1 MMPSLDLRL
10 DDHAA
15 RERIRT
21 SLGESLLVEASAG
34 TGKTTELIA
43 RIVSVL
49 ASGATTIDRIVAV
62 TFTNKAA
69 GELKLRLRQEL
80 DRARDTAGTE
90 GERKNIEEALEHL
103 EEASIGTIHSFCAQ
117 ILRERPVE
125 AVVDPAFEELSEQ
138 QSSRIYERAF
148 RAWIQRKLAE
158 GAPAL
163 RRALVRLAARSSGES
178 GPPIDQLKYAAW
190 KLIEWR
196 DHPAPWRQAP
206 FDRDSEIDGLIEQV
220 KLIGEA
226 ASLCTK
232 PFDNLVKSLRPAQA
246 VVTWI
251 QRSEAATRGRDYDSL
266 ESFLIKLLGDLK
278 KDTKKGSGFFAES
291 LPREQVVEARGQ
303 LIANLEKFQAAADA
317 DLAATL
323 RNEMWDLVVRYN
335 ELKRRAGKLDFV
347 DLLILARD
355 LVRGNAEVRRYLQQR
370 FTHIFIDEFQDTD
383 PLQAEI
389 LLLLTSDDAA
399 QADWHAV
406 VPKPGK
412 LFVVG
417 DPKQSVYKFRR
428 ADVVLYRGIRDALA
442 ARGVGVVQ
450 LTTSFRALRPLQEC
464 VNAAFHSEMK
474 DDAEAGQAAYSP
486 LHGDTPAIENQPSV
500 IALPVPRP
508 YGNTRISK
516 IAIDECLPA
525 TIVGFV
531 EWLVRESGWKVRDP
545 EDPGR
550 LLPVTER
557 QICILFRR
565 FTNYGRDVTRDYVKD
580 LEAREIPHLLVGSKS
595 YHSREEIE
603 TLRAALTAVEWPD
616 DELSVF
622 AALKGSLFGISDSTL
637 LRFRHRYQR
646 LHPFVEIPLPDGRGS
661 EGELRAEGE
670 FQAGGE
676 LRAERELRAE
686 GEVRAGG
693 EFQPGGEFLA
703 VGHALRLLAEL
714 HRRRNRRPIADT
726 VNSLLEATRA
736 HAGFALRPAGHQVLA
751 NVYRMS
757 DLARGFELS
766 GGISFRGFVEELDAQ
781 SEKAESSEAPVLEEG
796 AEGVRIMTVH
806 AAKGLEFPIV
816 ILADMNANLAAGDP
830 DRYVDA
836 RRQLCATRLLR
847 CAPWELRDHEAQERL
862 RERAEGVRVAYVAA
876 TRARDLLVVPA
887 VGDEERDGWLGPLNK
902 AIYPGRDGYR
912 NATRAMGCPEFGDS
926 SVIDRPFYTREEHSV
941 RPGAHSPQQG
951 RHSVVWWDPRRLK
964 LHAPANLGLR
974 QEEILTGDAADT
986 ESPSMAA
993 YKAWIEKREQVA
1005 AAAQA
1010 KRFEVFTASD
1020 TSGSPTDF
1028 EVEVS
1033 IESIEKKLG
1042 RPSGARFGTLVHTIL
1057 RDAALDADHAAL
1069 ASLAAVHGRLLGG
1082 TPEEIEH
1089 ATKAAAAALNHPL
1102 LARARQAARV
1112 HREYPIVLKLDE
1124 SKVLE
1129 GMIDLVFEAEGVW
1142 NIIDFKTDADLA
1154 SSRAHYKRQLQWYSV
1169 AISRLN
1175 RRPVRAY
1182 LMSI

>member
-1 MMPSLDLRL
+1 MMPSLDPRL
-10 DDHAA
+10 DDCNA
-15 RERIRT
+15 RQRIRT
-21 SLGESLLVEASAG
+21 SLSESLLVEASAG

-49 ASGATTIDRIVAV
+49 ASGATGIDRVVAV

-80 DRARDTAGTE
+80 DCARDTAGTE
-90 GERKNIEEALEHL
+90 GERKNVEDALEHL
-103 EEASIGTIHSFCAQ
+103 EEASIGTIHAFCAQ

-163 RRALVRLAARSSGES
+163 RRALARLAARNPGEGGS
-178 GPPIDQLKYAAW
+178 PMDQLKYAAW

-196 DHPAPWRQAP
+196 DHPAPWRQVA
-206 FDRDSEIDGLIEQV
+206 FDRDSEIDRLVEQV
-220 KLIGEA
+220 KLLGEA
-226 ASLCTK
+226 AALCNK

-246 VVTWI
+246 LVTWI
-251 QRSEAATRGRDYDSL
+251 QRSEAATRGRDYDTL

-278 KDTKKGSGFFAES
+278 NDTKKGSGFFAES

-303 LIANLEKFQAAADA
+303 LIANLEAFQAAADA

-323 RNEMWDLVVRYN
+323 RTEMWDLVVRYD
-335 ELKRRAGKLDFV
+335 ELKRRSGKLDFV

-355 LVRGNAEVRRYLQQR
+355 LVRGNTEVRHYLQQR

-389 LLLLTSDDAA
+389 LLLLTSDDPA
-399 QADWHAV
+399 QWDWHAV

-450 LTTSFRALRPLQEC
+450 LTTSFRALRPIQEC
-464 VNAAFHSEMK
+464 VNAAFRSEML

-486 LHGDTPAIENQPSV
+486 LHGDTPAIGNQPNV

-508 YGNTRISK
+508 YGSSRVSK
-516 IAIDECLPA
+516 TAIDECLPA

-531 EWLVRESGWKVRDP
+531 EWLLRESAWKVRDP
-545 EDPGR
+545 EDPAR

-595 YHSREEIE
+595 FHNREEIE
-603 TLRAALTAVEWPD
+603 TLRAALTAIEWPD

-622 AALKGSLFGISDSTL
+622 AALKGSLFAISDSTL
-637 LRFRHRYQR
+637 LRYRHQFGR
-646 LHPFVEIPLPDGRGS
+646 LHPFVRH
-661 EGELRAEGE
+661 GENIDVE
-670 FQAGGE
+670 FSPVAK
-676 LRAERELRAE
+676 
-686 GEVRAGG
+686 
-693 EFQPGGEFLA
+693 
-703 VGHALRLLAEL
+703 ALGLLAGL
-714 HRRRNRRPIADT
+714 HRQRNRRPIADT
-726 VNSLLEATRA
+726 VNSLLETTRA

-751 NVYRMS
+751 NVYRLS

-766 GGISFRGFVEELDAQ
+766 GGISFRGFVEELEAQ
-781 SEKAESSEAPVLEEG
+781 SEKSESSEAPVLEEG

-816 ILADMNANLAAGDP
+816 ILADINANLAAGDP

-836 RRQLCATRLLR
+836 KRRLCATRLLR
-847 CAPWELRDHEAQERL
+847 CAPWELRDNEGQERL

-876 TRARDLLVVPA
+876 TRARDLLVVPT
-887 VGDEERDGWLGPLNK
+887 VGDEERDGWLAPLNK
-902 AIYPGRDGYR
+902 AIYPARDRYR
-912 NATRAMGCPEFGDS
+912 NATDAVGCPQFGDS
-926 SVIDRPFYTREEHSV
+926 SVVDRPFYTREEPSV
-941 RPGAHSPQQG
+941 RPGMHSPQQG
-951 RHSVVWWDPRRLK
+951 LHSVVWWDPHKLK

-974 QEEILTGDAADT
+974 QEEILTADT
-986 ESPSMAA
+986 ADIESSSMAA
-993 YKAWIEKREQVA
+993 YRAWAEKRKRDVA
-1005 AAAQA
+1005 SAQA
-1010 KRFEVFTASD
+1010 KQFDVFTASE
-1020 TSGSPTDF
+1020 TFGAPKDF

-1033 IESIEKKLG
+1033 IEAIEKMAG
-1042 RPSGARFGTLVHTIL
+1042 RPTGARFGTLVHTIL
-1057 RDAALDADHAAL
+1057 RDAALDADRAAL
-1069 ASLAAVHGRLLGG
+1069 AALAAVHGRLLGA
-1082 TPEEIEH
+1082 TAEEIEH
-1089 ATKAAAAALNHPL
+1089 ATNAAGAALNHPL
-1102 LARARQAARV
+1102 LARVRQAAQV
-1112 HREYPIVLKLDE
+1112 HREYPIMLRLE
-1124 SKVLE
+1124 EARVLE
-1129 GMIDLVFEAEGVW
+1129 GVIDLAFEVDGAW
-1142 NIIDFKTDADLA
+1142 NIIDFKTDVDLA
-1154 SSRAHYKRQLQWYSV
+1154 SNRAHYKRQLHWYSL

-1175 RRPVRAY
+1175 KMPVRAY
-1182 LMSI
+1182 LLSI

>member
-1 MMPSLDLRL
+1 MPSLDLRL

-43 RIVSVL
+43 RIVGVL
-49 ASGATTIDRIVAV
+49 ASGVTTIDHIVAV

-80 DRARDTAGTE
+80 DSARDTAATE
-90 GERKNIEEALEHL
+90 VERKYIEEALEHL

-206 FDRDSEIDGLIEQV
+206 FDRDSEIDGLVEQV
-220 KLIGEA
+220 TLIGEA
-226 ASLCTK
+226 ASLCAK

-246 VVTWI
+246 LVTWI

-266 ESFLIKLLGDLK
+266 ESFLIKLLGDLR

-323 RNEMWDLVVRYN
+323 RTEMWDLVVRYN

-355 LVRGNAEVRRYLQQR
+355 LVRGNADVRRYLQQR

-389 LLLLTSDDAA
+389 LLLLTSDDPI

-464 VNAAFHSEMK
+464 VNAAFHSEMR

-486 LHGDTPAIENQPSV
+486 LHGDTPAIGNQPSV

-508 YGNTRISK
+508 YGNTRVSK

-557 QICILFRR
+557 QVCILFRR

-595 YHSREEIE
+595 FHSREEIE

-637 LRFRHRYQR
+637 LRFRHRFER
-646 LHPFVEIPLPDGRGS
+646 LHPFGRH
-661 EGELRAEGE
+661 EGIIEA
-670 FQAGGE
+670 
-676 LRAERELRAE
+676 
-686 GEVRAGG
+686 
-693 EFQPGGEFLA
+693 EFQPVVDALA
-703 VGHALRLLAEL
+703 LLADL
-714 HRRRNRRPIADT
+714 HRQRNRRPIADT
-726 VNSLLEATRA
+726 VNALLEATRA

-766 GGISFRGFVEELDAQ
+766 GGISFRGFVEELEAQ

-836 RRQLCATRLLR
+836 KLHLCATRLLR

-876 TRARDLLVVPA
+876 TRARDLLVVPT
-887 VGDEERDGWLGPLNK
+887 VGDEERDGWLAPLNK
-902 AIYPGRDGYR
+902 AIYPGRDRYR

-951 RHSVVWWDPRRLK
+951 PHSVVWWDPRRLK

-993 YKAWIEKREQVA
+993 YKAWIEKRERVA
-1005 AAAQA
+1005 AVAQA
-1010 KRFEVFTASD
+1010 KRFEVFTASE

-1033 IESIEKKLG
+1033 IESIEKSVG
-1042 RPSGARFGTLVHTIL
+1042 RPTGARFGTLVHTIL
-1057 RDAALDADHAAL
+1057 RDATLDADNAAL
-1069 ASLAAVHGRLLGG
+1069 ASLAAVHGRLLGCA
-1082 TPEEIEH
+1082 PEEIEH
-1089 ATKAAAAALNHPL
+1089 AAKTVAAALNHPL
-1102 LARARQAARV
+1102 LSRARQATRV

-1124 SKVLE
+1124 GKVLE
-1129 GMIDLVFEAEGVW
+1129 GIIDLVFEFDGAW

-1154 SSRAHYKRQLQWYSV
+1154 SSRAHYKRQLQWYSL

-1175 RRPVRAY
+1175 KRPVRAY